1 MQRILDTIANE
12 TKGNSFNSYKYSY
25 DRLAAP
31 TPDYDDG
38 ADGSREWLGNGETD
52 KHNPAFPIDLR
63 SRATQEAEMR
73 TESILKY
80 FLDGSRH
87 AYHIDDFAYEH
98 KVYPVIGGQVG
109 VACCHR
115 ENKRTKP
122 IEDPAPIN
130 EIVIALPKECDAD
143 GRHTEAYLYTICK
156 KANEHET
163 LKRFKPFDLRIS
175 AILAY
180 ETMKIDKDKL
190 QDKGIARIQDYMINA
205 EKRTV
210 DSLAKA
216 KKMTYEAWLVKDGSL
231 EYVPMNDGRWTHADV
246 RIFKDSY
253 RWVVGVSKS
262 FNPENCRDKKNK
274 PNADGIFHLPSGH
287 RTPVMRYVN
296 TRIDDGKTIAFA
308 VWYLRLRPVERTR
321 TPFDGVVKLEHML
334 VTDEELNKGMNSEEV
349 DMISAALLNER
360 NPVSYGADLRFA
372 NHLYPVY
379 LTESFIKSRFMSEEM
394 FMRIF

>member
-1 MQRILDTIANE
+1 MQRILDVIARE
-12 TKGNSFNSYKYSY
+12 TKGSSFNSYKYSY

-38 ADGSREWLGNGETD
+38 ADGNREWLGNGETD
-52 KHNPAFPIDLR
+52 KPALPIDLR
-63 SRATQEAEMR
+63 SRATREAEMR
-73 TESILKY
+73 PEPILKY

-87 AYHIDDFAYEH
+87 AYHVDDFAYEH

-109 VACCHR
+109 VACCLR
-115 ENKRTKP
+115 ENKRIRP
-122 IEDPAPIN
+122 IENPEPVN

-143 GRHTEAYLYTICK
+143 GRHTEAYLNTICK
-156 KANEHET
+156 KTNEHET
-163 LKRFKPFDLRIS
+163 LKRLNLRIS
-175 AILAY
+175 AILGY
-180 ETMKIDKDKL
+180 DTNITYKDKL

-205 EKRTV
+205 EKHIV
-210 DSLAKA
+210 DCLAKT

-231 EYVPMNDGRWTHADV
+231 EYVPMSDERWTYADV
-246 RIFKDSY
+246 RTFKDSY

-274 PNADGIFHLPSGH
+274 PNADRIFSLPSGY

-334 VTDEELNKGMNSEEV
+334 VTDEELNKGMDSEEV

-360 NPVSYGADLRFA
+360 NPASYGADLRFA
-372 NHLYPVY
+372 NHIYPVY
-379 LTESFIKSRFMSEEM
+379 LTESYIKSRFISEEM